1 MRKHASVR
9 HVARGVLRSNFD
21 DPATDMKT
29 FLIGIMSSGERER
42 AASIA
47 SLRGQ
52 SVTEWDLFEVE
63 NLPNKEA
70 HDSLYAT
77 FMASA
82 DAYRHFLKLDADMVF
97 RDAHGLA
104 ALLDLFKV
112 AGRDLVMTE
121 VHDWASDML
130 TPGLLA
136 FSNRV
141 RWNINPDRLMVDH
154 APIFPGAGHRVWG
167 PPAPLV
173 EHSPDPSPFQAFRYG
188 LHRVL
193 KAVQP
198 DRRDKDLRRAV
209 LHWSL
214 LKNIWR
220 AHQRHGDERRLCA
233 LLGAEVVLS
242 DLCDRM
248 QVLDNYSGNYVQ
260 ALFDQLV
267 PDPPGKALDQIY
279 ALWEHESANDSR
291 WLGMYLAAPWIER
304 ATLADID
311 RRSTLSG

>member
-1 MRKHASVR
+1 
-9 HVARGVLRSNFD
+9 
-21 DPATDMKT
+21 MKT
-29 FLIGIMSSGERER
+29 FLIGMMSSGEQER
-42 AASIA
+42 AASVA
-47 SLRGQ
+47 SLRSQ

-70 HDSLYAT
+70 HDTLYAT
-77 FMASA
+77 FMRSA
-82 DAYRHFLKLDADMVF
+82 GAYRYFLKLDADMVF
-97 RDAHGLA
+97 RGAHGLA
-104 ALLDLFKV
+104 ALLDLFK
-112 AGRDLVMTE
+112 AADRDLVMTE

-141 RWNINPDRLMVDH
+141 RWNVNPDRLMVDH
-154 APIFPGAGHRVWG
+154 APIFPGQGHRVWG

-188 LHRVL
+188 LHRML

-233 LLGAEVVLS
+233 LLGAEAVLS
-242 DLCDRM
+242 DLCDRI
-248 QVLDNYSGNYVQ
+248 QVLDSYSGDYAQ
-260 ALFDQLV
+260 TLFEQLV
-267 PDPPGKALDQIY
+267 PEPPGKALDQLRV
-279 ALWEHESANDSR
+279 LWDHETANDSR
-291 WLGMYLAAPWIER
+291 WLGLYLSAPWTER
-304 ATLADID
+304 ATFADID
-311 RRSTLSG
+311 RRSTLGG